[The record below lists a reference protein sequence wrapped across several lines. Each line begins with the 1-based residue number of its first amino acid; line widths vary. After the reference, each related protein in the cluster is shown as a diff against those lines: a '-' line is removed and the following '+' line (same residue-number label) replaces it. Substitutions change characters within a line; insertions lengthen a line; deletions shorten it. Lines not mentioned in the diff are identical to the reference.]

1 MLSVLGFILR
11 LWILIKVGSICAN
24 KLNWV
29 TIKDNINIYFF
40 NTCFIAKII
49 NIDYNQIYNNY
60 GIITKLCKKLFCSKK
75 KEQAKM
81 RINECN
87 FEI

>member
-1 MLSVLGFILR
+1 MLSVLGLIVR
-11 LWILIKVGSICAN
+11 RWTLIKVESICAN

-49 NIDYNQIYNNY
+49 NIDYNQIYYNY
-60 GIITKLCKKLFCSKK
+60 AVITVLCMELFYCKEKWKK
-75 KEQAKM
+75 K
-81 RINECN
+81 
-87 FEI
+87 